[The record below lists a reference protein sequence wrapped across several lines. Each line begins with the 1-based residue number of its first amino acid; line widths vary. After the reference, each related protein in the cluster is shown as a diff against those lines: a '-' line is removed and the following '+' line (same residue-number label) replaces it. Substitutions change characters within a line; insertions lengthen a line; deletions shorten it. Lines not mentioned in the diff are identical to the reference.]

1 MKTRANPAHR
11 RLSGLLALRLSL
23 LLEKLRRPALPHKP
37 PPALVREQA
46 EVRAPLR
53 LDLPYYPA
61 KQGTA
66 HVLIPWDP
74 YMQEVEEALRS
85 L

>member
-1 MKTRANPAHR
+1 MRTRESPAHR

-23 LLEKLRRPALPHKP
+23 LLEKLRRPTLFPKP

-46 EVRAPLR
+46 EVRVPLR